1 MTGAR
6 ASHMSARGRTEG
18 APTMDIK
25 SAVDGT
31 KATISLAG
39 KLTVVTSPEL
49 EDAVRRIEE
58 SGSIVDYDIDLSEL
72 DYIASAGL
80 RVLVGMQKV
89 ANSRGGTVRLLNP
102 NEGVA
107 EVFEMTGLVDIM
119 TIVR

>member
-1 MTGAR
+1 
-6 ASHMSARGRTEG
+6 
-18 APTMDIK
+18 MDIK

-58 SGSIVDYDIDLSEL
+58 SGSIVDYDMDLSEL

-102 NEGVA
+102 NEGVT

>member
-1 MTGAR
+1 
-6 ASHMSARGRTEG
+6 
-18 APTMDIK
+18 MDIK

-49 EDAVRRIEE
+49 EDAVRGIEE

>member
-1 MTGAR
+1 
-6 ASHMSARGRTEG
+6 
-18 APTMDIK
+18 MDIK